1 MSSSSAPTLIKIS
14 HFKPLRISF
23 PAPGTYRGEVALIL
37 PDGDPTILSRITGNG
52 GDPVAVRFFL
62 DEPMTAAEMY
72 MLIKENLPYL
82 QGVAKENASP
92 ILPDML
98 KRLRVSPRGDR
109 KLVAKLMPVDNPLEA
124 R

>member
-1 MSSSSAPTLIKIS
+1 
-14 HFKPLRISF
+14 
-23 PAPGTYRGEVALIL
+23 
-37 PDGDPTILSRITGNG
+37 
-52 GDPVAVRFFL
+52 
-62 DEPMTAAEMY
+62 MY